1 MRVLEEQVRGHN
13 CGGEL
18 VEGAKL
24 DGAKDVEG
32 KKELQDHIV
41 CNNVVGSARE
51 YSNAGCEHSGV
62 GLREVAEV
70 NETHAGGEAGYRKVM
85 IKAVQVAEQQ

>member
-1 MRVLEEQVRGHN
+1 MLTFSIGMTRMQALSEKVQELETWLDELAEIDTLRATVKVLEEQVRGHN

-32 KKELQDHIV
+32 KKKRITRSYCL
-41 CNNVVGSARE
+41 
-51 YSNAGCEHSGV
+51 
-62 GLREVAEV
+62 
-70 NETHAGGEAGYRKVM
+70 
-85 IKAVQVAEQQ
+85 